1 MGRIGIYGGSFD
13 PVHKGHLNLAKT
25 AIESFFLDE
34 IVFVPAKISPFKQE
48 KKDVASA
55 RDRISMLQLALENE
69 KHMSIS
75 DYELKSD
82 CVSYTVYTMRYM
94 KKLYENDDIV
104 LLMGSDGLMSFQ
116 RWYCWHEIISM
127 AELGCISR
135 NIGDYE
141 QLMQTAKMLSEYGVV
156 NVSCKNV
163 FQISSTELRGLLKKG
178 EECSCYLPENVVQYI
193 IKNRLYGV

>member
-25 AIESFFLDE
+25 AIESFSLDE

-55 RDRISMLQLALENE
+55 RDRMSMLQLALENE

-82 CVSYTVYTMRYM
+82 GVSYTVYTMRYM
-94 KKLYENDDIV
+94 KKLYKNDDIV

-116 RWYCWHEIISM
+116 RWYCWQEIMSM
-127 AELGCISR
+127 AELGCI
-135 NIGDYE
+135 
-141 QLMQTAKMLSEYGVV
+141 
-156 NVSCKNV
+156 
-163 FQISSTELRGLLKKG
+163 
-178 EECSCYLPENVVQYI
+178 
-193 IKNRLYGV
+193 